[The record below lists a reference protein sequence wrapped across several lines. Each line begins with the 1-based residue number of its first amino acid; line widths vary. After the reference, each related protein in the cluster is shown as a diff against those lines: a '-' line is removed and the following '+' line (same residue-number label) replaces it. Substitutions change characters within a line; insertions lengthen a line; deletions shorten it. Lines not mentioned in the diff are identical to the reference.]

1 MFGKGAKLDVQGGFH
16 ASTAN
21 TLRLGDDGEFNV
33 SNVEQSILTVAA
45 PSAFGFL
52 KAKPAAIT
60 LQDSQLAVPT
70 GKSLS
75 LIGGD
80 LSISS
85 SLPPTVDESG
95 EPIFRST
102 LSAQSGRFN
111 LASVASSGEVI
122 PKKSGL
128 NLSTE
133 TKLGPITINNMR
145 LDLSGEG
152 GGNIFIRGGR
162 FELINSSIMGDTIGN
177 QNGGVIDIQVEQLKL
192 QHSIIDGNT
201 KSLGKASS
209 IILKVDDT
217 LELTDTSGIY
227 NSSQGNEANAGSAG
241 NIEIKARQIKLSD
254 GAQIFNGTFGAGE
267 GGSIIIMTADLSLD
281 FGGILVSSEEGATGN
296 AGNIEIEAHQLTL
309 MKGGQINA
317 STRSAGKG
325 GSIYIK
331 DAENLN
337 LSGPGKNGPTGIFS
351 NSEGMEATGQAGNID
366 IETRQLQLSDGAEIS
381 SSTTGTGDGGY
392 ITILVTNALNIQQS
406 ASIFSISKGEQAHAG
421 KAGEIKIEAHQLTL
435 TEGGNI
441 NVATK
446 STGKGGAIFIKV
458 AEGLTISGYGEFKG
472 HILLSGIWSFSRS
485 SEADAGQAGN
495 IKIEARQLTLKE
507 GGIINSGTFG
517 PGKGGAI
524 IIVITDALTLQSLSY
539 ISANSQGKQA
549 HAGQAGEI
557 EITAR
562 QLKLLNGAQIGSGT
576 GGTGEGNSIII
587 IVDEALTI
595 SGRDKNGNNSG
606 IWSSSASNKAN
617 AGNAGTISV
626 TANTIDLK
634 DGGVI
639 ATSANN
645 ASGGN
650 IEITNSNL
658 LHLQAG
664 AITTDVKNGQ
674 GNGGEIHIH
683 KPVLAILNN
692 SEILTKA
699 DQGWG
704 GGIDITADK
713 FIPSADSLLD
723 ASSRV
728 EGRSGEIKIEA
739 DSYVGNGL
747 ITLPESFSDPPS
759 LRRCETQFATQETP
773 SHFTRANRARMRR
786 DELKEGVWGSPL
798 DF

>member
-1 MFGKGAKLDVQGGFH
+1 M
-16 ASTAN
+16 
-21 TLRLGDDGEFNV
+21 
-33 SNVEQSILTVAA
+33 
-45 PSAFGFL
+45 
-52 KAKPAAIT
+52 
-60 LQDSQLAVPT
+60 QDSQLAVPT

-85 SLPPTVDESG
+85 TLPPTVDESG
-95 EPIFRST
+95 EPIFNST
-102 LSAQSGRFN
+102 LSAQSGRLN
-111 LASVASSGEVI
+111 LASVASSGKVI
-122 PKKSGL
+122 PIKSGL

-133 TKLGPITINNMR
+133 TQRGPITVNNMR

-152 GGNIFIRGGR
+152 GGNMFIRGGR
-162 FELINSSIMGDTIGN
+162 FELINSLIMGDTNGN
-177 QNGGVIDIQVEQLKL
+177 QDGGVIDIQVEQLKL
-192 QHSIIDGNT
+192 QSSIIEGNT
-201 KSLGKASS
+201 KGLGKASS

-217 LELTDTSGIY
+217 LELADASGIY
-227 NSSQGNEANAGSAG
+227 NLSQSNETNAGSAG
-241 NIEIKARQIKLSD
+241 NIEVKARQIKLSD
-254 GAQIFNGTFGAGE
+254 GAQIFNGTFGPGE
-267 GGSIIIMTADLSLD
+267 GGSIIIMTADLILD
-281 FGGILVSSEEGATGN
+281 FGGIFASSEKGSTGN
-296 AGNIEIEAHQLTL
+296 AGNIEIKAHQLTL
-309 MKGGQINA
+309 MEGGQINT
-317 STRSAGKG
+317 STRGAGKG
-325 GSIYIK
+325 GAIYIK
-331 DAENLN
+331 KAESLS
-337 LSGPGKNGPTGIFS
+337 LSGSGKEGPSGIFS

-381 SSTTGTGDGGY
+381 SSTTGSGDGGY
-392 ITILVTNALNIQQS
+392 ITILVTDALSVQKS
-406 ASIFSISKGEQAHAG
+406 ASIFSISKGQQARAG
-421 KAGEIKIEAHQLTL
+421 KAGEIKVEAHQFTL

-441 NVATK
+441 NAATN
-446 STGKGGAIFIKV
+446 STGKGGTIFIKV

-472 HILLSGIWSFSRS
+472 KVLLSGIWSFSRG
-485 SEADAGQAGN
+485 SEANAGQAGN
-495 IKIEARQLTLKE
+495 IKIEARQLTLTE

-557 EITAR
+557 KITAR
-562 QLKLLNGAQIGSGT
+562 QLQLLNGAQIGSGT

-587 IVDEALTI
+587 VVDKALTI

-606 IWSSSASNKAN
+606 IWGSSVSDKAN

-626 TANTIDLK
+626 TANTINLK
-634 DGGVI
+634 NGGVI

-645 ASGGN
+645 ASGGEIN
-650 IEITNSNL
+650 ITIPNSL
-658 LHLQAG
+658 YLQAG

-674 GNGGEIHIH
+674 GDGGKIEIT
-683 KPVLAILNN
+683 KPTLAVLNN
-692 SEILTKA
+692 SEILTRA
-699 DQGWG
+699 DQGRG
-704 GGIDITADK
+704 GRIHINANK

-747 ITLPESFSDPPS
+747 ITLPESFSNPPS
-759 LRRCETQFATQETP
+759 LRRCETQFTTQETP
-773 SHFTRANRARMRR
+773 SHFTRASRARMRR